1 MNRKVEVTRKMLHTV
16 IHSHMV
22 HARFLEAYVHFELM
36 DKTYHIFPVLPIKY
50 LMNEDG
56 DPKMPHKITTGK
68 NLQYHITRV
77 FSPVLYGKLRRMLR

>member
-1 MNRKVEVTRKMLHTV
+1 MHTV

-22 HARFLEAYVHFELM
+22 HARFLEAYVHFEIM

-68 NLQYHITRV
+68 KPSVSHYACFFPCVVRPPPRPSQN
-77 FSPVLYGKLRRMLR
+77 P